1 MLISHSA
8 YHVGK
13 FYESPLLLAE
23 NDSAQYFAF
32 IAKRYVLPIL
42 FGSFIMVKDL
52 VLLCGSIKQK
62 KGALIA
68 VAIMEAITILC
79 MFAFGIYRFTILDD
93 GFDLFSTM
101 PKELKGSLIIFASN
115 KLWNI
120 LVILGA
126 IQQVKKKMI
135 NQRHEI
141 ATEMS

>member
-1 MLISHSA
+1 MLISQFA
-8 YHVGK
+8 YHARKSFREIRQGV
-13 FYESPLLLAE
+13 EE
-23 NDSAQYFAF
+23 NDSAQDFAF
-32 IAKRYVLPIL
+32 IAKSVVLPIM

-79 MFAFGIYRFTILDD
+79 LFVRFTITFNGFVDVDSIKFLD
-93 GFDLFSTM
+93 SIKI
-101 PKELKGSLIIFASN
+101 PLILFASY

-135 NQRHEI
+135 NQRQEI

>member
-1 MLISHSA
+1 MLLSHFG

-68 VAIMEAITILC
+68 FAIMEAITILYL
-79 MFAFGIYRFTILDD
+79 FVRFTITND
-93 GFDLFSTM
+93 GFDVDSIKFLDSIKI
-101 PKELKGSLIIFASN
+101 PLILFASF

-135 NQRHEI
+135 NQRQEI

>member
-1 MLISHSA
+1 MLLSFPPR
-8 YHVGK
+8 K
-13 FYESPLLLAE
+13 WYESPLLLAE

-32 IAKRYVLPIL
+32 IAMRYVYVLPIL

-79 MFAFGIYRFTILDD
+79 LFVRFTITFN
-93 GFDLFSTM
+93 GFVDVDSIKFPDSIKI
-101 PKELKGSLIIFASN
+101 PLILFASY

-135 NQRHEI
+135 NQRQEI